1 MQRIRIHSHSW
12 EATLAIRKILWAI
25 ADLVGE
31 IRQLFL
37 AARPKGV
44 HLQGRRGPGKGNP
57 KQRASLRNAW
67 ARYTPAQKARRMAI
81 INAGRA
87 RRLERI
93 AVERAASP
101 AAGSAA
107 AAAAARLTTRE
118 AR

>member
-1 MQRIRIHSHSW
+1 MRTVRIHSQSW
-12 EATLAIRKILWAI
+12 EATLAIRKILWALT
-25 ADLVGE
+25 DLVGE

-44 HLQGRRGPGKGNP
+44 HLVGRRGPGKGNP

-87 RRLERI
+87 RLLERI
-93 AVERAASP
+93 AAEKRAAERAAV
-101 AAGSAA
+101 GD
-107 AAAAARLTTRE
+107 
-118 AR
+118 